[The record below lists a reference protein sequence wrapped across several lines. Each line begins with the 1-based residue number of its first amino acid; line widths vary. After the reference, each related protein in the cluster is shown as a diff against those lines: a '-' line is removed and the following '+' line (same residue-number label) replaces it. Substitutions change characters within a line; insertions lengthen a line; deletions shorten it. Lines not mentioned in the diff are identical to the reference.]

1 MNHHPEKAFTV
12 RTGDRSAKVDFMEN
26 FNANFEKVINPKY

>member
-12 RTGDRSAKVDFMEN
+12 RTGDRSAKVVFKEN
-26 FNANFEKVINPKY
+26 FNANFEKVLNPKY